1 MVHSHTSK
9 KGGLA
14 KAMGAQETNPT
25 SPPQYP
31 APRSILPP
39 FSPDPNGL
47 ALKAVVITAHPAVAT
62 EVVHARREVHEAG
75 KPVAGEHDVD
85 EVTLQE
91 GRGRG
96 ERQVG

>member
-1 MVHSHTSK
+1 M
-9 KGGLA
+9 
-14 KAMGAQETNPT
+14 
-25 SPPQYP
+25 PP
-31 APRSILPP
+31 PP
-39 FSPDPNGL
+39 FVPLLSPDPNGL